1 MMSSQGGLIVYL
13 PKMIFTKW
21 MVGEP
26 ISFHSDF
33 VEHFFFWGGGG
44 GEGQIVFSTNGYD
57 IYLVIWGL
65 VVGFL
70 GSRCGLSD
78 S

>member
-33 VEHFFFWGGGG
+33 VEHFFFFGGGRG
-44 GEGQIVFSTNGYD
+44 GADCILN
-57 IYLVIWGL
+57 
-65 VVGFL
+65 
-70 GSRCGLSD
+70 
-78 S
+78 